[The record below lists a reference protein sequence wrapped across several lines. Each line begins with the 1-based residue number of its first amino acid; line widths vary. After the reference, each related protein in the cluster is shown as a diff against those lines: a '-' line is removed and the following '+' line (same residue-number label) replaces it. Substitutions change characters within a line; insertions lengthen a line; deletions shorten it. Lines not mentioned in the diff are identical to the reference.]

1 MIPRRYIDEWRQNA
15 PWPDNAQV
23 EQDLVIERALVELF
37 SDDLLRENLAFRGG
51 TALHK
56 IFLKP
61 QVRYSED
68 IDLVQIKEGPIKPL
82 LVRIRE
88 KMKFLGTK
96 RSIKQNANN
105 NTIVYRFE
113 SEIPPLVNLRLKIE
127 INCRE
132 HFSVLGLNEVKHEAN
147 STWFKGDCFII
158 SYELEELLGTKL
170 RALYQRRK
178 GRDLFD
184 LYWAL
189 ANLDVDV
196 DKLLTC
202 YREYMQFVVE
212 KPPTQKQFLMN
223 MNEKMN
229 DSEFLSDIHA
239 ILRPG
244 IVYDNAKAYELVKT
258 KILEKI

>member
-1 MIPRRYIDEWRQNA
+1 MIPRRYIEEWRQNA
-15 PWPDNAQV
+15 PWPDNAQI
-23 EQDLVIERALVELF
+23 EQDLIIERAIVEIF
-37 SDDLLRENLAFRGG
+37 SDDLLRDNLAFRGG

-61 QVRYSED
+61 QIRYSED
-68 IDLVQIKEGPIKPL
+68 IDLAQIKEGSIKPL
-82 LVRIRE
+82 LIGIRDR
-88 KMKFLGTK
+88 MKFLGMK

-105 NTIVYRFE
+105 NTIIYRFQ
-113 SEIPPLVNLRLKIE
+113 SEIPPIVNLRLKIE

-132 HFSVLGLNEVKHEAN
+132 HFSVLGLKEVRYETN
-147 STWFKGDCFII
+147 NTWYKGVCSIV

-184 LYWAL
+184 IYWAL
-189 ANLDVDV
+189 ANRDVKV
-196 DKLLTC
+196 NKLLTS
-202 YREYMQFVVE
+202 YREYIKFVVN
-212 KPPTQKQFLMN
+212 KPPTQKQFLIN

-229 DSEFLSDIHA
+229 DKEFLGDIHA

-244 IVYDNAKAYELVKT
+244 TDYDISTAFQLVKT

>member
-1 MIPRRYIDEWRQNA
+1 MIPRRYIEEWRQNA
-15 PWPDNAQV
+15 PWQDNAQV
-23 EQDLVIERALVELF
+23 EQDLVIERALIELF
-37 SDDLLRENLAFRGG
+37 SDELLRENLAFRGG

-68 IDLVQIKEGPIKPL
+68 IDLVQIKEGPIKPIL
-82 LVRIRE
+82 ARVRER
-88 KMKFLGTK
+88 MKFLGTK
-96 RSIKQNANN
+96 RSIKQNVNN

-113 SEIPPLVNLRLKIE
+113 SEIPPVVNLRLKIE

-132 HFSVLGLNEVKHEAN
+132 HFSVLGLNRIDYETN
-147 STWFKGDCFII
+147 STWFKGNCSII

-184 LYWAL
+184 LYWAITH
-189 ANLDVDV
+189 LDVNS
-196 DKLLTC
+196 DKLLAS
-202 YREYMQFVVE
+202 YRDYIQFVVK
-212 KPPTQKQFLMN
+212 KPPTQKQFLLN
-223 MNEKMN
+223 MEVKMN
-229 DSEFLSDIHA
+229 DKEFLGDIQA

-244 IVYDNAKAYELVKT
+244 IKYDNALAYELVKT